1 MIRQQYLSRRDLNRG
16 AVMSEDSE
24 ADRTT
29 AGAAPAGGAAGGAA
43 GHAPPRWA
51 WWVVGVVIPLAGV
64 AATVLVAQQRTVLA
78 VPAAPPSD
86 VRTGA
91 AAPAAPAPSSSPA
104 ATPAA
109 SGTPGPDPWA
119 SPAAPPA
126 APPAPA
132 PAATPRPS
140 ATGGGNGDGDGDRS
154 TRAEGIP
161 VGVPAR
167 IVNRNS
173 GFCLAVPGASTD
185 VVALNQFG
193 CGNFPDHFWRV
204 EPWGRGG
211 AGPVYRVVNDNSG
224 FCAAVPAADKAAGV
238 VVNQFPCGDY
248 PDHLWR
254 LDRDGSDD
262 SGRPLYRVVNDNSGL
277 CLTVAGADTRQAA
290 AVVQAPCGSRPERQW
305 RLTAR

>member
-1 MIRQQYLSRRDLNRG
+1 
-16 AVMSEDSE
+16 MSEDSE
-24 ADRTT
+24 AGRTA
-29 AGAAPAGGAAGGAA
+29 AGAAPAGGGP

-64 AATVLVAQQRTVLA
+64 LATVLAAQQRTA
-78 VPAAPPSD
+78 PAAPGAPPSD
-86 VRTGA
+86 VRTGG
-91 AAPAAPAPSSSPA
+91 AAPAAPTPAPSPA
-104 ATPAA
+104 VTPPA

-119 SPAAPPA
+119 SPAAPTA
-126 APPAPA
+126 KPPAPA
-132 PAATPRPS
+132 PAATPGPS
-140 ATGGGNGDGDGDRS
+140 ATSGGGGDRD
-154 TRAEGIP
+154 TAAKAEGLP
-161 VGVPAR
+161 VGVPVR

-173 GFCLAVPGASTD
+173 GFCLAVPGASTE

-224 FCAAVPAADKAAGV
+224 FCAAVPAADRAAGV